1 MKKLLRYLLMTVMA
15 LCFSLPCFS
24 AEAATVA
31 LLPLI
36 NNVQGDEVATQ
47 VFYKEVINA
56 MNAQKGFMM
65 VENNKVTTAINDANV
80 GNNLPNKLVLAKI
93 AQDGNVDIVIA
104 MQLDKIEDENYFDLI
119 DLLAAET
126 KQTLELNEDFPWV
139 RMREA
144 FEERKRLIT
153 EGLARDEFFN
163 QAYKMSKK
171 LHYNLPES
179 TQDSQEK
186 YYY

>member
-1 MKKLLRYLLMTVMA
+1 MKKLLRYLLMTVMT

-104 MQLDKIEDENYFDLI
+104 MQLDKIEDETLFSSEENKIKVLIKGKTVSYNNLTGEYRENRINEESITPEVFSSRWDLPH
-119 DLLAAET
+119 EEWG
-126 KQTLELNEDFPWV
+126 KVV
-139 RMREA
+139 RHEI
-144 FEERKRLIT
+144 KRALS
-153 EGLARDEFFN
+153 A
-163 QAYKMSKK
+163 KK
-171 LHYNLPES
+171 
-179 TQDSQEK
+179 
-186 YYY
+186 